1 MHLQLGVL
9 TAGGSSLWRWLRA
22 PAYVGACAISLAT
35 SSAHAADQVSLQL
48 KWKHQFQFAG
58 YYAAIEKGF
67 YRASG
72 LEVDLREGGP
82 NIDAGAAVAA
92 GDADFGICTASVLVR
107 PAERANNVV
116 LGVIFQHSAAIIL
129 VPHRAGIR
137 AVSELKGRRLMD
149 VPGSDDIAAM
159 LKREGVDYA
168 ALPRVSHAGDPRD
181 LLSGKADAMVA
192 YSTNEPYTLDKMG
205 TPYLM
210 FAPRAYG
217 VDFYGD
223 SLCTSKRQL
232 AEYPERVRAFR
243 AASLK
248 G

>member
-22 PAYVGACAISLAT
+22 PAYVAACAISLAT

-67 YRASG
+67 YRESG

-116 LGVIFQHSAAIIL
+116 LGVIF
-129 VPHRAGIR
+129 
-137 AVSELKGRRLMD
+137 
-149 VPGSDDIAAM
+149 
-159 LKREGVDYA
+159 
-168 ALPRVSHAGDPRD
+168 
-181 LLSGKADAMVA
+181 
-192 YSTNEPYTLDKMG
+192 
-205 TPYLM
+205 
-210 FAPRAYG
+210 
-217 VDFYGD
+217 
-223 SLCTSKRQL
+223 
-232 AEYPERVRAFR
+232 
-243 AASLK
+243 
-248 G
+248 